1 MGVFHLDAT
10 ASKYFDNENM
20 KKVTKQVLIDG
31 EKGWES
37 HVMRL
42 FTLAEGGY
50 SPKHQ
55 HPWPHIAFII
65 SGEGIL
71 HIDGEDTPVRF
82 GSYAFVPP
90 GSNHQFRNTGSGDMK
105 FICIVP
111 TEGDV

>member
-1 MGVFHLDAT
+1 MAIFHIDST
-10 ASKYFDNENM
+10 ESKRFDNENM
-20 KKVTKQVLIDG
+20 KKVTKQVLVDA

-42 FTLAEGGY
+42 FTLGAGGY

-55 HPWPHIAFII
+55 HPWPHIAFIVA
-65 SGEGIL
+65 GEGVIHL
-71 HIDGEDTPVRF
+71 DGEDTKVRT

-90 GSNHQFRNTGSGDMK
+90 GSEHQFTNTGPGDMQ